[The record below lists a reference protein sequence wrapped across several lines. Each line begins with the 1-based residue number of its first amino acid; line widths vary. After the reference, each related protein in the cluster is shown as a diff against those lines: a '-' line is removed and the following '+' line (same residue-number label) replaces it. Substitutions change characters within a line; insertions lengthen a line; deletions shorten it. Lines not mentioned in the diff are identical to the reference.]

1 MKIIPVLTEKSLNL
15 AKSGKFTFWVG
26 PGLNK
31 NEIKKLVESVYEVHV
46 IGIKTIL
53 YKGLVK
59 KNVRGRKVKVSARKK
74 AMVDLAKDERI
85 DAFEVK
91 GKKK

>member
-1 MKIIPVLTEKSLNL
+1 MKIIPILTEKSLNL
-15 AKSGKFTFWVG
+15 AKTGKFTFWVG
-26 PGLNK
+26 PGLDK
-31 NEIKKLVESVYEVHV
+31 NEIKKVIESVYEVHV
-46 IGIKTIL
+46 TGIRTIL

-59 KNVRGRKVKVSARKK
+59 KNVRGRKVKVPARKK

-91 GKKK
+91 ANKK